1 MTKNTIDFSLAPRRK
16 QPEQGDMLKDMSAGD
31 GANAAVV
38 DPPRPAD
45 AKTLLPRLPEEER
58 LSNSAKRAAEQQET
72 RRRLKNLKRMKER
85 SIRFYVNVPL
95 EQDVKARLLRAAHEN
110 DIRMTV
116 IMQAA
121 IDTYLQDNGY

>member
-16 QPEQGDMLKDMSAGD
+16 PGEPSGTLPDRSSAD
-31 GANAAVV
+31 DTDAGAVGHPRAVEG
-38 DPPRPAD
+38 
-45 AKTLLPRLPEEER
+45 KTLLPRLPEEER
-58 LSNSAKRAAEQQET
+58 LRRSARRAAEQQET

-85 SIRFYVNVPL
+85 NIRFYVNVPL

>member
-1 MTKNTIDFSLAPRRK
+1 MTRSTIDFSLAPRRK
-16 QPEQGDMLKDMSAGD
+16 QPEQGDMLKDMSSGD
-31 GANAAVV
+31 GSNAAAV
-38 DPPRPAD
+38 DPPRSAE

-58 LSNSAKRAAEQQET
+58 LRNSARRAAEQQET
-72 RRRLKNLKRMKER
+72 RRRLKNLKRTKER
-85 SIRFYVNVPL
+85 NIRFYVNVPL